1 MSTDP
6 RPARGGYGLPDRRR
20 RCHSWG
26 RHAPAL
32 SPSTVMRPGRS
43 PDAEPRRP
51 LPTAEHASTH
61 AARSRAAGGP
71 GSPPGRARRNPGQ
84 RPSPPLMVTALSSQ
98 SRAPPSTPRQRP
110 VSTPVLASF
119 CQRRKEKTGRRNAPR
134 LKRAPGGRH
143 GARPPPWG
151 ACLPTAPAEFFGT
164 LRGRKKGFAQN
175 KTQRRNDSH
184 VSLHRCASRKTR
196 PLPVDGVAHA

>member
-32 SPSTVMRPGRS
+32 SPSTVMRLGRS

-51 LPTAEHASTH
+51 SRPPSTRPRTLHGAEQ
-61 AARSRAAGGP
+61 RGDRE
-71 GSPPGRARRNPGQ
+71 ARREGPDGTLDNAPR
-84 RPSPPLMVTALSSQ
+84 RPMVTALSSQ

-184 VSLHRCASRKTR
+184 VSLLRCASRKTR